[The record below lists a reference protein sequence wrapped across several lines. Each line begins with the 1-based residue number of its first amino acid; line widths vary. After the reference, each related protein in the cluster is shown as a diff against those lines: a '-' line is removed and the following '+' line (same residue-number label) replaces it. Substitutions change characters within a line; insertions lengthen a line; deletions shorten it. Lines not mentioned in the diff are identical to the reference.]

1 MQSPDESQREYLRG
15 QIADRL
21 ARLNSSIEWYRGRHY
36 KYQSSAVVLSALITV
51 LSGMKLGH
59 IGNHFGSFS
68 TDNGIALVLTD
79 TVLILGATSTVL
91 AAYGAFFSPQ
101 QSWYLN
107 AEIYAKMRALQAK
120 LEWEERS
127 PSFSAREEESV
138 KQLFNEY
145 QEIMDEYNQK
155 WQDLRQK
162 SK

>member
-59 IGNHFGSFS
+59 IGNH
-68 TDNGIALVLTD
+68 LVLTD